1 MHNADVRDAV
11 RSYAADIVLALS
23 VHRGVGPALVW
34 PDTEPSGLL
43 DGLATHAAARL
54 AAAPSELPEP
64 PEPSPAALVPAGPE
78 AGPLSGFLAEA
89 LGCAVTARYGYA
101 PPGVPGREL
110 PAGGDL
116 LVIPVDRGCDCSVH
130 PPARPGP
137 LRMRLLKGEVLY
149 VPQDFTMRVS
159 GRHASSPLLVITFP
173 SPGVPGLRSSG
184 SRIRTP
190 AP

>member
-11 RSYAADIVLALS
+11 RSYAADIALALS
-23 VHRGVGPALVW
+23 VHRGVDPALVW

-54 AAAPSELPEP
+54 ATAPA
-64 PEPSPAALVPAGPE
+64 EPSPAALVAAGPE
-78 AGPLSGFLAEA
+78 AGPLSGFLGEA

-101 PPGVPGREL
+101 PPGVPGREIL
-110 PAGGDL
+110 ADGDL

-130 PPARPGP
+130 PPARPAP

-149 VPQDFTMRVS
+149 VPQDFAMRVS

-173 SPGVPGLRSSG
+173 SPGAPGVRSSG